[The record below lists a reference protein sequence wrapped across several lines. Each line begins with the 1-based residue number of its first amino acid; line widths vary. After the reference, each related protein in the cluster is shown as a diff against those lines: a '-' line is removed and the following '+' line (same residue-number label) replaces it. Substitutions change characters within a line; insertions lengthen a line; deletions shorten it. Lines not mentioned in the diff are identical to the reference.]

1 MGVLLL
7 TGDDGTEL
15 AVAAFKLVRVV
26 TTYCC
31 PVTGDYLKMER
42 LPDLPVCVDWT
53 SHRTLAH

>member
-26 TTYCC
+26 TTFCC
-31 PVTGDYLKMER
+31 PAAGDYLKMER
-42 LPDLPVCVDWT
+42 VPSLPV
-53 SHRTLAH
+53 